1 MIIDTHIHIISNEI
15 TQKIT
20 KDPWSPITGYDD
32 GKPFVEFQGKR
43 LSSVINE
50 FVDVGTILNKQ
61 TKAGVDI
68 SVLSPWSSLFRYDSD
83 VRTCQRVNRIQN
95 DAIFEIVK
103 TFILNVG
110 GADRIRTGVDGFAD
124 HCLAT
129 RPSDLNKI
137 RLQT

>member
-83 VRTCQRVNRIQN
+83 VKTCQRVNRIQN
-95 DAIFEIVK
+95 DAIFEHDCAVYLRKSFSSSPI
-103 TFILNVG
+103 F
-110 GADRIRTGVDGFAD
+110 
-124 HCLAT
+124 
-129 RPSDLNKI
+129 S
-137 RLQT
+137 